1 MHDCSSTA
9 AQSWTSRKSA
19 SHMIKEKHVPEVRIK
34 LVRQDVMGSAL
45 REQDVIIISLA
56 KSATTVFMLTVVRG
70 GNRR

>member
-1 MHDCSSTA
+1 
-9 AQSWTSRKSA
+9 
-19 SHMIKEKHVPEVRIK
+19 MIKEKHVPEVRIK